1 MNHKEFTQL
10 VSEIGFSP
18 VPEKF
23 RKLVHNVALLVQK
36 DVSKTIRKDMHIPRT
51 EALLGLYVGVP
62 HTQRNEGYGYFGT
75 MPDTITLF
83 QKPIEDTARETGKTV
98 RRIIGETIWHEVAH
112 HFGLDETQVRAAEK
126 KRQKNTR

>member
-1 MNHKEFTQL
+1 MSYESFTRL

-23 RKLVHNVALLVQK
+23 RKLVHNVALLVQE
-36 DVSKTIRKDMHIPRT
+36 DVSETTRKDMRIPQT
-51 EALLGLYVGVP
+51 ETLLGFYVGVP

-83 QKPIEDTARETGKTV
+83 QKPIEDTAHETGKTV
-98 RRIIGETIWHEVAH
+98 QRIIEETIWHEVAH
-112 HFGLDETQVRAAEK
+112 HFGLDEAQVRAAEK
-126 KRQKNTR
+126 KRRKNRR